1 MTINQTA
8 TMTPAEIAQ
17 LFQKAAQEKQ
27 SVADYL
33 AKSRK
38 HNAHFVKQMTYAHD
52 LLMDGGDLSSVRQTL
67 LNTLHNDYNAHITV
81 RTPANRYWLLSMFKE
96 AGLTGEEGTAELA
109 A

>member
-8 TMTPAEIAQ
+8 TMSPTEIAQ
-17 LFQKAAQEKQ
+17 LVQEAVQQKQ

-38 HNAHFVKQMTYAHD
+38 HNADFVKQMTYAHD
-52 LLMDGGDLSSVRQTL
+52 LLTDGGDVSSVRQIL
-67 LNTLHNDYNAHITV
+67 LNTLHNDYNGHITV